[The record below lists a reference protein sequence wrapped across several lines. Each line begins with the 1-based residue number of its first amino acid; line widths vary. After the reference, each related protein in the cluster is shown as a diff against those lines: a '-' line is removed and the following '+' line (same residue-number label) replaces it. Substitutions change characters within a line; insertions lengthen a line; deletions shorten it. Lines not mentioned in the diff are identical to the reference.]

1 MFKLLTVTFLSCLFY
16 TQAQGQVSVGVEGNI
31 PRNGSV
37 VNLTITLTGV
47 PTAIVNN
54 ELDTFLRETALK
66 IYIKSDPESSD
77 KPVQWSGNGDGDYI
91 ANFNAT
97 YVGSE
102 KQVRSS
108 GDDYIVTVTALI
120 RYQGTTSLR
129 DYIEK
134 NTMKVRAEYIESD
147 EIEAEESEDVTILPD
162 EFIANDKVSGLALT
176 PAHKKIKVTWT
187 PKSTINNNG
196 GGTQEPSGLKIIV
209 VDLGDGGANRDIQF
223 EATIYQ
229 KESSDETPNDGVC
242 SFTRTDDTCSIS
254 TCTADSGEEAS
265 AYLNISESIPSEGIT
280 VISTTDAGQKVIKGL
295 ENDNSYA
302 VFTQYEPSSLQFSE
316 CLITVPVR
324 NYSLTELN
332 SDDLEAK
339 PGKANCFIATAAY
352 GTPFSPHIDR
362 LRAFRDTL
370 LITNPAGLKAVK
382 LYYQYSP
389 PIAQWISSSE
399 PLKWTVR
406 ALLSPIIA
414 WLFLVQDFPLV
425 TATTCLALLVFLCYR
440 KRPTGEAA

>member
-1 MFKLLTVTFLSCLFY
+1 MIKLLTATFLSCLFY
-16 TQAQGQVSVGVEGNI
+16 TQAQGQVSVGVEGNL

-47 PTAIVNN
+47 TTTIANN
-54 ELDTFLRETALK
+54 NLDNFLRESALK
-66 IYIKSDPESSD
+66 IYIKSDPESPD
-77 KPVQWSGNGDGDYI
+77 KPVQWNGNSDGDYI
-91 ANFNAT
+91 DNFNAD
-97 YVGSE
+97 YVSSE

-108 GDDYIVTVTALI
+108 GDDYIVTVTAQI
-120 RYQGTTSLR
+120 RYQGTSLR
-129 DYIEK
+129 DYIEA

-147 EIEAEESEDVTILPD
+147 EVEAEESEDVTILPD
-162 EFIANDKVSGLALT
+162 DFIANDKVSGLGLT

-187 PKSTINNNG
+187 PNPTINNNG

-229 KESSDETPNDGVC
+229 KESSDETPDDGVC

-280 VISTTDAGQKVIKGL
+280 VVSTTDAGQKVVKGL
-295 ENDNSYA
+295 ENGKSYA
-302 VFTQYEPSSLQFSE
+302 VFTQYEPSSLQLSE
-316 CLITVPVR
+316 CLITTPAR

-362 LRAFRDTL
+362 LRTFRDTI
-370 LITNPAGLKAVK
+370 LITNPAGLKAIK
-382 LYYQYSP
+382 LYYKYSP
-389 PIAQWISSSE
+389 PIAQWVSSSE

-406 ALLSPIIA
+406 AMLSPIIA
-414 WLFLVQDFPLV
+414 WLFLVQDLPLV
-425 TATTCLALLVFLCYR
+425 TAITCLTLLGLMCHR